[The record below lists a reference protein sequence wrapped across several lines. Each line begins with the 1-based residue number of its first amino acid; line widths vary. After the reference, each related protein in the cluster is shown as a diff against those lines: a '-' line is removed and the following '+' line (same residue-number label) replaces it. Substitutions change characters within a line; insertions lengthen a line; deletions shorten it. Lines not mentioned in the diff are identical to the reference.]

1 MSFFLFLAQATPVPS
16 PEASPSAT
24 PVVEAANAVA
34 ALTPDD
40 IHQAVI
46 YTSIALAIYLGLL
59 IVGRWVKRRLHV
71 PLGWFYNLFAFSMG
85 MFLPLQFLKVPNE
98 DVFDKHVDAVVVL
111 TGAFVAISFLRHY
124 LFDGAA
130 RGPGNTKVS
139 KFLSQIV
146 SIIIFLAALAIV
158 LQVIYGQQVPGL
170 LAGAG
175 IVGLVLGL
183 ALQDTL
189 SNIFSGFAIYFGG
202 QFKSGDWL
210 NIGDHNAQIMEV
222 NWRSTRL
229 RTEDNIYLDIP
240 NSNIT
245 KETVV
250 NFTHPTPL
258 HALRIEIGLDY
269 DVPPTKVRQVLIE
282 STQMVDGVLCEP
294 APTVFLK
301 DFAASSITYE
311 IKFWMNDHSKYE
323 ETNSAIRTNLWYA
336 LRRNNISIPYP
347 IQLEAHYEPS
357 QPTIDRKAVIREAL
371 GKIFF
376 AECLN
381 EIQIGQLIDRANVVH
396 FGLSEQIIRQGQD
409 DSSMYVILEGRA
421 DIIVEAGGV
430 SRTVATIG
438 AGDCIGEMSLLTGEC
453 RSATVR
459 ALDDVR
465 AVEIS
470 KAILAPLIAASP
482 ELLEVL
488 SDLLAHRRMQNEGV
502 LAKALSEAQLCAT
515 HENYRSGF
523 LTKLKSFFA
532 I

>member
-1 MSFFLFLAQATPVPS
+1 MAF
-16 PEASPSAT
+16 
-24 PVVEAANAVA
+24 
-34 ALTPDD
+34 
-40 IHQAVI
+40 I
-46 YTSIALAIYLGLL
+46 YTSVALAIYLGLL
-59 IVGRWVKRRLHV
+59 IVGRWVKRRFRV
-71 PLGWFYNLFAFSMG
+71 PLGWFFNLFALSMG
-85 MFLPLQFLKVPNE
+85 LFLPMHFLVVPGE
-98 DVFDKHVDAVVVL
+98 GVFGEHVDAAVVL

-124 LFDGAA
+124 LFDIAG
-130 RGPGNTKVS
+130 RGSTNAKVP
-139 KFLSQIV
+139 KFLSQII
-146 SIIIFLAALAIV
+146 SIIIFLAAVAIV

-210 NIGDHNAQIMEV
+210 KVGDHNAEIMEV

-269 DVPPTKVRQVLIE
+269 DVPPTRVRQVLIE
-282 STQMVDGVLCEP
+282 ATQMAEYVLCEP
-294 APTVFLK
+294 APIVFLK

-323 ETNSAIRTNLWYA
+323 ETNSAVRTNLWYA
-336 LRRNNISIPYP
+336 LRRHNISIPYP
-347 IQLEAHYEPS
+347 IQLEGPYEPS
-357 QPTIDRKAVIREAL
+357 QPDVDRKGLISEAF

-381 EIQIGQLIDRANVVH
+381 ETQIAQLIERARISH
-396 FGLSEQIIRQGQD
+396 FGQGEQIIRQGQT
-409 DSSMYVILEGRA
+409 DSSMYVILDGRA
-421 DIIVEAGGV
+421 DILVETGGIT
-430 SRTVATIG
+430 RTVASIG
-438 AGDCIGEMSLLTGEC
+438 PGDCIGEMSLLTGEC

-459 ALDDVR
+459 ALEDMQ

-482 ELLEVL
+482 DLLEAL

-502 LAKALSEAQLCAT
+502 LARALSEAQLCAT
-515 HENYRSGF
+515 HEDYRSGF

>member
-1 MSFFLFLAQATPVPS
+1 MTSFFLFLAQATPVPS
-16 PEASPSAT
+16 PAQAEAVT
-24 PVVEAANAVA
+24 P
-34 ALTPDD
+34 LTDG
-40 IHQAVI
+40 INLAVI

-59 IVGRWVKRRLHV
+59 IVGRWIKRQLHV
-71 PLGWFYNLFAFSMG
+71 PLGWFFNLFALSMG
-85 MFLPLQFLKVPNE
+85 LFLPMQFLAVPGE
-98 DVFDKHVDAVVVL
+98 KLFGEHVDAAVVL

-124 LFDGAA
+124 LFDIAA
-130 RGPGNTKVS
+130 RGDGTNAKVP
-139 KFLSQIV
+139 KFLSQII

-202 QFKSGDWL
+202 QFKAGDWL
-210 NIGDHNAQIMEV
+210 KVGDHNAEIMEV

-269 DVPPTKVRQVLIE
+269 EVPPTRVRQVLIE
-282 STQMVDGVLCEP
+282 AVQMAEYVVSEP

-323 ETNSAIRTNLWYA
+323 ETNSAVRTNLWYA
-336 LRRNNISIPYP
+336 LRRANISIPYP

-357 QPTIDRKAVIREAL
+357 TPAVDRKALISEAL

-381 EIQIGQLIDRANVVH
+381 GTQIAQLIDRAQVSH
-396 FGLSEQIIRQGQD
+396 FGQGEQIIRQGQH
-409 DSSMYVILEGRA
+409 DSSMYVIMEGRA
-421 DIIVEAGGV
+421 DIVVEASGV

-453 RSATVR
+453 RSATVL
-459 ALDDVR
+459 ALEDTH

-470 KAILAPLIAASP
+470 KATLAPLIAESP

-488 SDLLAHRRMQNEGV
+488 SDLLARRRMQNEGV
-502 LAKALSEAQLCAT
+502 LARALSEAQLSAT
-515 HENYRSGF
+515 HEDYRSGF

>member
-1 MSFFLFLAQATPVPS
+1 MNFIYILAQAVTPSPS
-16 PEASPSAT
+16 PEPSPTPDAAT
-24 PVVEAANAVA
+24 SVA
-34 ALTPDD
+34 AVFTP
-40 IHQAVI
+40 AGLNAALI
-46 YTSIALAIYLGLL
+46 YTSVALALYVILM
-59 IVGRWVKRRLHV
+59 IIGRWVKRRLHV
-71 PLGWFYNLFAFSMG
+71 PLGWFYQLFAFSMAL
-85 MFLPLQFLKVPNE
+85 FLPLQFFAVPGE
-98 DVFDKHVDAVVVL
+98 LELGEHIDAAVVL

-124 LFDGAA
+124 LFDIAS
-130 RGPGNTKVS
+130 RGNNNGKVP
-139 KFLSQIV
+139 KFLSQII
-146 SIIIFLAALAIV
+146 SIIIFLVALAIV
-158 LQVIYGQQVPGL
+158 LQVIYGQEVPGL

-175 IVGLVLGL
+175 IAGLVLGL

-202 QFKSGDWL
+202 QFKAGDWL
-210 NIGDHNAQIMEV
+210 KVGDQNAEIMEV

-269 DVPPTKVRQVLIE
+269 EVPPTRVRQVLIE
-282 STQMVDGVLCEP
+282 ATQMAEHVLCEP
-294 APTVFLK
+294 APIVFLK

-323 ETNSAIRTNLWYA
+323 EANSAVRTNLWYA
-336 LRRNNISIPYP
+336 LRRANISIPYP
-347 IQLEAHYEPS
+347 IQLEASYEPS
-357 QPTIDRKAVIREAL
+357 TPVVDRKSLIGGAL

-381 EIQIGQLIDRANVVH
+381 ETQIAQLINRAQVNH
-396 FGLSEQIIRQGQD
+396 FGQGEQIIRQGQH
-409 DSSMYVILEGRA
+409 DSSMYVIMEGRA
-421 DIIVEAGGV
+421 DIVVEASGV
-430 SRTVATIG
+430 TRTVATIG

-453 RSATVR
+453 RSATVL
-459 ALDDVR
+459 ALEDTHV
-465 AVEIS
+465 VEIS
-470 KAILAPLIAASP
+470 KSILAPLIAESP

-488 SDLLAHRRMQNEGV
+488 SDLLARRRMANEGV
-502 LAKALSEAQLCAT
+502 LARALSEAQLCAT
-515 HENYRSGF
+515 HEDYRSGF